1 MSTTEK
7 ELDAIRR
14 NQSDVS
20 FETIRKFLMRA
31 GCRERAS
38 SGSHHVF
45 YNPDKHVTAYPAG
58 ITVPYRRPVKKIY
71 VRQFLEYYDAL
82 MGTDNE

>member
-1 MSTTEK
+1 MSKAEK
-7 ELDAIRR
+7 DLDAIRR

-20 FETIRKFLMRA
+20 FDMIRRFLLRA
-31 GCRERAS
+31 GCQERAS

-45 YNPDKHVTAYPAG
+45 YNPNKHVTAYPSG
-58 ITVPYRRPVKKIY
+58 ITVPYRKPVKKVY

-82 MGTDNE
+82 METDNE